1 MTNDERMDR
10 MDGRVDRIES
20 RMDRME
26 ARLTQ
31 IESDIEELKRGQAEI
46 KSTLSLMSNLLARI
60 DGRMDKQ
67 RATINALIPVRIAAV
82 PPAAA

>member
-10 MDGRVDRIES
+10 MET

-26 ARLTQ
+26 N
-31 IESDIEELKRGQAEI
+31 DIATLKRDVADLMRGQTEI

-60 DGRMDKQ
+60 DGRMDEQ